1 MHILKIIF
9 LFNGEVYHSR
19 DYDKTSQYCNHVVEY
34 LNDKNET
41 NVGRIRNFLGINNK
55 TFCIIEKLTKKMI
68 EITGLLNLKAEIER
82 YFVIVEK
89 TEETDIVSID
99 KLIRK
104 CIEITID
111 SEVYLTYCVD
121 IEEHD

>member
-1 MHILKIIF
+1 MFKSIVL
-9 LFNGEVYHSR
+9 
-19 DYDKTSQYCNHVVEY
+19 KTSF
-34 LNDKNET
+34 D
-41 NVGRIRNFLGINNK
+41 
-55 TFCIIEKLTKKMI
+55 
-68 EITGLLNLKAEIER
+68 

-89 TEETDIVSID
+89 TEETDIVSIG